1 MVAEVRANR
10 NRLGGP
16 LNDGDFQKLA
26 ENIPALC
33 WMADADGYIYWY
45 NRRWYEYTG
54 ATPEAMEGWGWQSVH
69 DPRNLA
75 EVLERWASAI
85 SAGQPFEMVFP
96 IRGADGVLRPFLTR
110 INPAFDESGVLTN
123 WFGVNIDI
131 SRQVDAEHAFAE
143 SEAKFRLLAD
153 SMPQMV
159 WSASAQGDFDYFN
172 ARWYE
177 YTGAP
182 IGSTDG
188 DGWAAFVYPADLSSA
203 MAMWRHSLETGEAYH
218 AEFRLRHR
226 SGEYHWVLCR
236 AQPERGPTGQIARW
250 YGSATDIE
258 DMVRARQILKR
269 SRDELEAEVIARTGE
284 RNLLATLVETT
295 DVMIM
300 AVDLGYNILAINQ
313 ANADEFDRVY
323 GVRPRP
329 GDNLLEL
336 LADQPE
342 QRAAVH
348 AAWSRAMAGES
359 FTIVEARGHPERTR
373 SQYEIK
379 FRTLRDAAGQQIGAF
394 QFVQDVT
401 ARLRDQKMLAE
412 AREALMQSQK
422 LESMGRLTGGV
433 AHDFNNLLTPIV
445 GTLDMLQRRGVGG
458 EREQRLIH
466 GAYQS
471 AERARVLVHR
481 LLAFARRQ
489 PLQPVPVDVG
499 ALIRGL
505 ADLIASASGPQ
516 VALRFDIADDL
527 PPAMADH
534 GQLEMAIVNLGV
546 NARDAMDGVG
556 TITIS
561 ATFETTPAGRPPGL
575 NPGGYVRIAISDTGK
590 GMDEATRARAI
601 EPFFST
607 KGIGKGTGLGLSM
620 AHGLA
625 SQLGGALTIDS
636 QLGVGT
642 EVAMWL
648 PESSQPAHAA
658 CASARAR
665 PAPLNAGVVLV
676 VDDEEYIRVSTVDM
690 LTELGFTVREAATAE
705 AALQAMDA
713 GFRPDILITDHLMPG
728 MTGVELAY
736 AVRARAPDT
745 RILIVSGFAEV
756 EGIDPALPRLT
767 KPFVQSDLM
776 RHLYGGSDHGADAV
790 C

>member
-1 MVAEVRANR
+1 
-10 NRLGGP
+10 
-16 LNDGDFQKLA
+16 
-26 ENIPALC
+26 
-33 WMADADGYIYWY
+33 
-45 NRRWYEYTG
+45 
-54 ATPEAMEGWGWQSVH
+54 
-69 DPRNLA
+69 
-75 EVLERWASAI
+75 
-85 SAGQPFEMVFP
+85 
-96 IRGADGVLRPFLTR
+96 
-110 INPAFDESGVLTN
+110 
-123 WFGVNIDI
+123 
-131 SRQVDAEHAFAE
+131 
-143 SEAKFRLLAD
+143 
-153 SMPQMV
+153 
-159 WSASAQGDFDYFN
+159 
-172 ARWYE
+172 
-177 YTGAP
+177 
-182 IGSTDG
+182 
-188 DGWAAFVYPADLSSA
+188 
-203 MAMWRHSLETGEAYH
+203 
-218 AEFRLRHR
+218 
-226 SGEYHWVLCR
+226 
-236 AQPERGPTGQIARW
+236 
-250 YGSATDIE
+250 
-258 DMVRARQILKR
+258 
-269 SRDELEAEVIARTGE
+269 
-284 RNLLATLVETT
+284 
-295 DVMIM
+295 
-300 AVDLGYNILAINQ
+300 
-313 ANADEFDRVY
+313 
-323 GVRPRP
+323 
-329 GDNLLEL
+329 
-336 LADQPE
+336 
-342 QRAAVH
+342 
-348 AAWSRAMAGES
+348 
-359 FTIVEARGHPERTR
+359 
-373 SQYEIK
+373 
-379 FRTLRDAAGQQIGAF
+379 
-394 QFVQDVT
+394 
-401 ARLRDQKMLAE
+401 
-412 AREALMQSQK
+412 
-422 LESMGRLTGGV
+422 LTGGV

-776 RHLYGGSDHGADAV
+776 RHLYGGSDDGADAV